1 MAIVAN
7 AEVIKRLVILIA
19 DGRPHPRALL
29 RSMLSQ
35 LEVKNIHEA
44 VDGAAALE
52 AIVAFNPDV
61 MFVDWELP
69 GFNAAEVLR
78 TVRSSPTIPYP
89 DLPVIVLS
97 SSGQSQ
103 HVHKAIEHGAPHFM
117 VWPISTK
124 MLQQRLSGIVEKA
137 RKTALAYK
145 HTSSAAAPDSAADD
159 AVPSVV

>member
-44 VDGAAALE
+44 IDGAAALD
-52 AIVAFNPDV
+52 AIIAVNPV
-61 MFVDWELP
+61 
-69 GFNAAEVLR
+69 FNAAEVLR
-78 TVRSSPTIPYP
+78 TVRTSPTIPYP

-97 SSGQSQ
+97 SSGQSRD
-103 HVHKAIEHGAPHFM
+103 VHKAMKHGAPHFM

-145 HTSSAAAPDSAADD
+145 HTSDAAAPGSAADMQ
-159 AVPSVV
+159 SNR

>member
-44 VDGAAALE
+44 IDGAAALD
-52 AIVAFNPDV
+52 AIATVNPDV

-69 GFNAAEVLR
+69 VFNAAQVLR

-89 DLPVIVLS
+89 DLPVVVLS
-97 SSGQSQ
+97 SSGQSRD
-103 HVHKAIEHGAPHFM
+103 VHKAMKHGAPHFM

-124 MLQQRLSGIVEKA
+124 MVQQRLSGIVEKA

-145 HTSSAAAPDSAADD
+145 HTSDAAAPGSATEDMQ
-159 AVPSVV
+159 STR

>member
-1 MAIVAN
+1 MAVVAN

-29 RSMLSQ
+29 RSMLLQ

-44 VDGAAALE
+44 TDGAAALE
-52 AIVAFNPDV
+52 TIENVNPDV
-61 MFVDWELP
+61 MILDWELP
-69 GFNAAEVLR
+69 VFNATELLR
-78 TVRSSPTIPYP
+78 MVRSSTTLPYP

-97 SSGQSQ
+97 SSGQSRD
-103 HVHKAIEHGAPHFM
+103 VHKAMKHGAPHFM

-145 HTSSAAAPDSAADD
+145 HTSDALGLDD
-159 AVPSVV
+159 GPSN